1 MTCPSTVPFMNRR
14 CLQPGLLWETLTSTL
29 HCCWHW
35 RFSCG
40 CHEDRSRQCHASK
53 RTSLRNLLD
62 FDVTDKCASN
72 ICALLWNL
80 FFQCFEA
87 VHPGGP
93 GRVGFGGWGVKKSKA
108 VKHDTPSSHFTK
120 ACLGQNQKK
129 STVLPLLKSSHK
141 YHLGTTDLRPLY
153 SNHQCCGP

>member
-1 MTCPSTVPFMNRR
+1 MLHRFGSSKHDMVKVYSYNILYWYLVYNVWYIQCIYIYKYIHDISRYQLVRRMTCPSTVPFMNRR

-62 FDVTDKCASN
+62 FDVTDKCASS

-80 FFQCFEA
+80 FFQRFEA
-87 VHPGGP
+87 FHPGGP
-93 GRVGFGGWGVKKSKA
+93 GLVGFGGVGCKKI
-108 VKHDTPSSHFTK
+108 
-120 ACLGQNQKK
+120 
-129 STVLPLLKSSHK
+129 
-141 YHLGTTDLRPLY
+141 
-153 SNHQCCGP
+153 